1 MLIIPNVFII
11 RFPPQEWQSMEPPG
25 LKIRWYP
32 CMYVGVG
39 DRTVVGLSNL
49 LFQHMWLRK
58 DHSVWLTVFYP
69 PTYWLL
75 CLSCIFSNR
84 ISCTKIMVI
93 IQTYR
98 RIMPNCIGVKFN
110 RPLDS
115 SKPKK
120 KKIKMEAWPYVKGKN
135 WPLHLFKK
143 QSSILPYFPN

>member
-11 RFPPQEWQSMEPPG
+11 RYPPQEWQSMEPPG

-49 LFQHMWLRK
+49 LFQHMQLRT
-58 DHSVWLTVFYP
+58 DHSIWLTVFYP
-69 PTYWLL
+69 PTYWLF

-93 IQTYR
+93 VQRYR
-98 RIMPNCIGVKFN
+98 RIMPNCIGVKFS

-120 KKIKMEAWPYVKGKN
+120 IKNGSITLCENTILLYYWEGF
-135 WPLHLFKK
+135 LF
-143 QSSILPYFPN
+143 LLNE